1 MFKLTLSELLCDV
14 INYFNDLNRHI
25 YMYLI
30 KNSTGNINTK
40 YKSKSNR
47 TLLNKFN

>member
-14 INYFNDLNRHI
+14 INYFNDLNRQI

-30 KNSTGNINTK
+30 KKFNRK
-40 YKSKSNR
+40 YKHNI
-47 TLLNKFN
+47 